1 MSVTANDRQVI
12 ENVFRAMQTGPTAEN
27 ELLSLFADDG
37 ILVEPFTGQMQTHE
51 GKAAIKA
58 SLVPMWAN
66 QAPDMKILLDRV
78 DLQGQTIRAEWTC
91 TASVMPGP
99 MRGYDLFQIKNGVI
113 HRMEIIVTEMPE
125 FSGH

>member
-1 MSVTANDRQVI
+1 MSVSTKERQVI
-12 ENVFRAMQTGPTAEN
+12 ENVFRFMQTGPTAEK
-27 ELLSLFADDG
+27 ELLSLFAEDG
-37 ILVEPFTGQMQTHE
+37 VLVEPFTGQMQTHE

-99 MRGYDLFQIKNGVI
+99 IRGYDLFQIKNGI
-113 HRMEIIVTEMPE
+113 INRMEIFVTEMPE
-125 FSGH
+125 FPSH